1 MTSSA
6 VPESGRFSGESA
18 PDRYHHYWGGKDACD
33 KLIAGM
39 RTLGIEVDCFHSGQP
54 AGMLGDSPR
63 SGVQVVIKG
72 DDAAGLAQSFS
83 SPFGNWFHQ
92 ELDST
97 NGFQM
102 SFDTEMWEEWEQP
115 NGYAYAAVSDERYF
129 FAGDLPRAVAVQIA
143 EVLTGKS
150 HLPIPV
156 LLGCFD
162 NDLDDYITGPDG
174 EIELLPVYLVPE
186 FVLPEVS
193 PERLTPPPVRT
204 SATLKRRTI
213 PTRAQRKKHTATRR
227 GIR

>member
-1 MTSSA
+1 MSSDM
-6 VPESGRFSGESA
+6 PEGGRFRGESA

-39 RTLGIEVDCFHSGQP
+39 RTLGIDVGCFHSGQP
-54 AGMLGDSPR
+54 AGLLGDSSR

-72 DDAAGLAQSFS
+72 EDATGLAQSFS
-83 SPFGNWFHQ
+83 SPLGNWFHQ
-92 ELDST
+92 ELESA

-129 FAGDLPRAVAVQIA
+129 FAGDLPRSVAVQIA
-143 EVLTGKS
+143 EVLTGKR
-150 HLPIPV
+150 HLPVPV

-162 NDLDDYITGPDG
+162 NDLDEYITRPDG
-174 EIELLPVYLVPE
+174 EIGVFPVYLVPE

-193 PERLTPPPVRT
+193 PARLPALPVRT
-204 SATLKRRTI
+204 PANLKRRTT

>member
-1 MTSSA
+1 MSSYM
-6 VPESGRFSGESA
+6 PESGRLSGESA

-33 KLIAGM
+33 RLIAGM
-39 RTLGIEVDCFHSGQP
+39 RTLGIDVGCFHSGKP
-54 AGMLGDSPR
+54 AGLLGDSPR

-72 DDAAGLAQSFS
+72 EDVAGLAQSFS

-92 ELDST
+92 ELESA

-102 SFDTEMWEEWEQP
+102 SFDTENWEEWEQP
-115 NGYAYAAVSDERYF
+115 DGYAYAAVSDGRYF
-129 FAGDLPRAVAVQIA
+129 FAGNLPRAVAVQIA
-143 EVLTGKS
+143 EVLAGKR

-162 NDLDDYITGPDG
+162 NDLDDYITGSDG
-174 EIELLPVYLVPE
+174 ESLSLPVYLVPE
-186 FVLPEVS
+186 FVPPEAS
-193 PERLTPPPVRT
+193 PPVRT
-204 SATLKRRTI
+204 PANLKRRTT